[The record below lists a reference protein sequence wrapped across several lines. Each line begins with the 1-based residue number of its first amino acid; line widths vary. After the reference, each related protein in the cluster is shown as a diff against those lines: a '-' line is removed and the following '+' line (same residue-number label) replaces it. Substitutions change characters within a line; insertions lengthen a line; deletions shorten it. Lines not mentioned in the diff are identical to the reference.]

1 MVFIS
6 RTCPQK
12 GRGPS
17 HDYLFT
23 KGRMGV
29 AGLVCATGSGWE
41 GDSCLSLVTQ
51 ALQEQTLAGLPLF

>member
-1 MVFIS
+1 
-6 RTCPQK
+6 
-12 GRGPS
+12 
-17 HDYLFT
+17 
-23 KGRMGV
+23 MGE